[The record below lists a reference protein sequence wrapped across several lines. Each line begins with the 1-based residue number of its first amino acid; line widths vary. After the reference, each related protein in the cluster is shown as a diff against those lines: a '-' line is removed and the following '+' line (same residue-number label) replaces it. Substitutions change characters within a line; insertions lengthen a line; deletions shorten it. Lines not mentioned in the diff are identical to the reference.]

1 MICAYIYFYGVTEKR
16 NWNGEYGEYIYLISQ
31 SDIGQT
37 EKKTFWRMSP
47 SPWLI
52 SWFKCGMGEAIASIV
67 CPQRRI

>member
-37 EKKTFWRMSP
+37 EKKNILANVTVTLVDIMVQMWD
-47 SPWLI
+47 
-52 SWFKCGMGEAIASIV
+52 G
-67 CPQRRI
+67 